1 MDVLHVT
8 SAHVVK
14 DTRIFV
20 KEARAL
26 AKAGFNVGVVGPG
39 PTHLETRSEGVAL
52 ITLPAPKMRLARF
65 TTFAISLDRVVRHMR
80 PKVVHI
86 HDPDLLGIARIWK
99 RRGIRIVYDVHEDF
113 PKALL
118 SRSWLGPIWLRRA
131 IAALT
136 DKTEHAVPRLPRRYH
151 PQPP

>member
-52 ITLPAPKMRLARF
+52 ITLPPYRWTESCATCAPRSF
-65 TTFAISLDRVVRHMR
+65 TSMTQTF
-80 PKVVHI
+80 
-86 HDPDLLGIARIWK
+86 
-99 RRGIRIVYDVHEDF
+99 
-113 PKALL
+113 
-118 SRSWLGPIWLRRA
+118 
-131 IAALT
+131 
-136 DKTEHAVPRLPRRYH
+136 
-151 PQPP
+151 